1 MNLIID
7 IGNSSVKLAVF
18 DGQKM
23 IHRKRVM
30 DDVINHVANLV
41 DEFNVNACVLSVVG
55 QSQPNIEGALKTLV
69 PQVLHVTGC
78 TATPLTCDY
87 HSPETLG
94 ADRLAAAVGAA
105 YCCPASDLL
114 IVDVGTCVTYDYVS
128 ADGRYLGGNISP
140 GVGMRLVALHEQTA
154 RLPLVSAEGPLPT
167 IGGNTTEAIRIGV
180 LKGIDYEINGY
191 IRQMLRQ
198 HPQARIFLTGGNGY
212 RFAKELE
219 VERNDALVEI
229 GLNCILQHQTR

>member
-30 DDVINHVANLV
+30 SDVVNHVAALV
-41 DEFNVNACVLSVVG
+41 DDFDVESCALSVVG
-55 QSQPNIEGALKTLV
+55 QSQPDIEKALRKLV
-69 PQVLHVTGC
+69 PHVLPVTGC

-87 HSPETLG
+87 QSPETLG

-105 YCCPASDLL
+105 HCCPGADLL

-128 ADGRYLGGNISP
+128 ADGHYLGGNISP

-154 RLPLVSAEGPLPT
+154 RLPLVSAEGTLPS
-167 IGGNTTEAIRIGV
+167 IGGNTAEAIRSGV
-180 LKGIDYEINGY
+180 LRGIDYEINGY

-198 HPQARIFLTGGNGY
+198 HPAARIFLTGGNGY

>member
-1 MNLIID
+1 MNLIVD
-7 IGNSSVKLAVF
+7 IGNSSAKLAVF
-18 DGQKM
+18 DNQKM
-23 IHRKRVM
+23 IHRKRAM
-30 DDVINHVANLV
+30 GDVLAHIAAVLE
-41 DEFNVNACVLSVVG
+41 EFDVEACVYSTVG
-55 QSQPNIEGALKTLV
+55 QQQPALESEIEKLV
-69 PQVLHVTGC
+69 PRFLHVTGC

-87 HSPETLG
+87 ASPQTLG

-105 YCCPASDLL
+105 HCCPATDLL

-140 GVGMRLVALHEQTA
+140 GVGMRLVSLHEQTA
-154 RLPLVSAEGPLPT
+154 RLPLVAAEGALPA
-167 IGGNTTEAIRIGV
+167 IGRNTEEAIRSGV
-180 LKGIDYEINGY
+180 LRGIDYEISGY

-198 HPQARIFLTGGNGY
+198 HPKARIFLTGGNSY